1 MNKTLT
7 SVLLAAVAAFA
18 FTACGGGQPAAAPV
32 ATDFNKCMKEGQEA
46 PKWVCKPFLMG
57 GLVGLG
63 MAEKSPAGL
72 GFQRDEAMAEAR
84 KDLAQQLGVKVKT
97 MFKNFTQVS
106 GKGEGAAVD
115 KVASSVQKQIANQ
128 NLVGSKAID
137 SWDHSNGS
145 MYILMSL
152 DPAVAAKVAKEQV
165 QSSLKNEKA
174 LWQQFQGKKAQA
186 ELDKEIDKEMAAA
199 AQPQ

>member
-7 SVLLAAVAAFA
+7 SVLLAAIAAFA
-18 FTACGGGQPAAAPV
+18 FTACGGGQPAPEAKK
-32 ATDFNKCMKEGQEA
+32 DFGKCMKEGEEA

-63 MAEKSPAGL
+63 MAEKSPAGMN
-72 GFQRDEAMAEAR
+72 FQRDEAMAEAR
-84 KDLAQQLGVKVKT
+84 KDLAQQLGVKVKS

-106 GKGEGAAVD
+106 GVGKGAAVD

-128 NLVGSKAID
+128 NLKGSKAID
-137 SWDHSNGS
+137 SWDSSKGS

-152 DPAVAAKVAKEQV
+152 DPAVAAAAAKAQV

-186 ELDKEIDKEMAAA
+186 DLDREIDKEMAQAA
-199 AQPQ
+199 KPQ